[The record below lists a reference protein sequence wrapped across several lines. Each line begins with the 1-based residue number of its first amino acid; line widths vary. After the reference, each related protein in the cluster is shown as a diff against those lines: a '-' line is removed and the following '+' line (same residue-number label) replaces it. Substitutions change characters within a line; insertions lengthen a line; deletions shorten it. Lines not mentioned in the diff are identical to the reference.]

1 MDIASHTVTAGN
13 VRVPLTLKEFE
24 LLRLFLSAPGQ
35 AFSRE
40 LILEKVWGT
49 DYIGESRTVDVH
61 IATLR
66 TKLGSCG
73 DYIRT
78 VRGIGYRMEETA

>member
-1 MDIASHTVTAGN
+1 MDVSSHTVTTNN
-13 VRVPLTLKEFE
+13 VRIPLTLKEFE

-40 LILEKVWGT
+40 QLLEKVWGT

-61 IATLR
+61 IKR
-66 TKLGSCG
+66 
-73 DYIRT
+73 IREKT
-78 VRGIGYRMEETA
+78 GTSRNWKISTIWGIGYKFEEM

>member
-1 MDIASHTVTAGN
+1 
-13 VRVPLTLKEFE
+13 LKEFE

-35 AFSRE
+35 VFSRE
-40 LILEKVWGT
+40 QLLEQVWGT
-49 DYIGESRTVDVH
+49 DYVGESRTVDVH

-66 TKLGSCG
+66 TKLGTAG

-78 VRGIGYRMEETA
+78 VRGVGYRMEEQA

>member
-1 MDIASHTVTAGN
+1 MDVAAHTVTSQGI
-13 VRVPLTLKEFE
+13 RVMLTLKEFE
-24 LLRLFLSAPGQ
+24 LLRLFLSAPGRV
-35 AFSRE
+35 FSRE
-40 LILEKVWGT
+40 QLLEQVWGT

-66 TKLGSCG
+66 TKLGDCG

-78 VRGIGYRMEETA
+78 VRGVGYRMEEKP